1 MLKLGLNFRISSFA
15 ANLKLNFMYS
25 SEDLERFYFQYQTEG
40 VPKGISIQTFCL
52 TNQVPYN
59 LFSKWYKDTRKKI
72 VEVQV
77 DGCPTET
84 VSPVTPSASIV
95 PPVVGCPSPTRIWL
109 ELRMSNGL
117 HISQKNLSY
126 PDLLRMIEKLE
137 GLC

>member
-59 LFSKWYKDTRKKI
+59 LFPM
-72 VEVQV
+72 VQ
-77 DGCPTET
+77 GYAQEN
-84 VSPVTPSASIV
+84 SRSA
-95 PPVVGCPSPTRIWL
+95 GGW
-109 ELRMSNGL
+109 
-117 HISQKNLSY
+117 LSY
-126 PDLLRMIEKLE
+126 
-137 GLC
+137 